1 MTDDAKIAEPDRMAA
16 SSVVGKPDVDGVN
29 GAVRTRRL
37 LKNRVLLPFV
47 GVLLLLAAW
56 EATVLGYELPVVVLP
71 SPWSVAATLVDL
83 VTTSAFWRDVGV
95 SLYEFGAGYLVGIIA
110 GVTVGA
116 LMGESRIVRMTLTP
130 VVESLRFIVPFAWI
144 PLTILWFGTSFIGK
158 ILLVAY
164 AVFFVMVVST
174 TRSML
179 HVDPTLSRVGT
190 MLGMGRWELALK
202 VHLRAAAPSIAS
214 AARAAAAIGWIA
226 VVAAEYIGASAGL
239 GFMITNAAMSLAT
252 AVVIAGMVVI
262 GLVGAGVSGLINWLS
277 RAQLDY
283 R

>member
-1 MTDDAKIAEPDRMAA
+1 MTDDARIVEPDRGAA
-16 SSVVGKPDVDGVN
+16 IGGVGNPNVDGVK

-37 LKNRVLLPFV
+37 WKNRVLLPFV

-56 EATVLGYELPVVVLP
+56 EATVLVYKLPAVVLP

-83 VTTSAFWRDVGV
+83 VTTSAFWRDVSV
-95 SLYEFGAGYLVGIIA
+95 SLYEFGSGYLVGVVA

-130 VVESLRFIVPFAWI
+130 IVESLRFIVPFAWI
-144 PLTILWFGTSFIGK
+144 PLTILWFGTSFTGK

-179 HVDPTLSRVGT
+179 QVDPTLSRVGT
-190 MLGMGRWELALK
+190 MLGMGPWELALK

-262 GLVGAGVSGLINWLS
+262 GLVGAGVSGLIKWLS
-277 RAQLDY
+277 QSQLDY

>member
-1 MTDDAKIAEPDRMAA
+1 MTDDARIVEPDRMAA
-16 SSVVGKPDVDGVN
+16 IGPVGPPEVDGVK

-37 LKNRVLLPFV
+37 WKNRVLLPFV

-56 EATVLGYELPVVVLP
+56 EATVLVYALPVVVLP

-83 VTTSAFWRDVGV
+83 VATPAFWRDVGV
-95 SLYEFGAGYLVGIIA
+95 SLYEFGAGYLVGVVA
-110 GVTVGA
+110 GVAVGVM
-116 LMGESRIVRMTLTP
+116 MGESRIVRMTLTP

-144 PLTILWFGTSFIGK
+144 PLTILWFGTSFTGK

-174 TRSML
+174 TRSMMQ
-179 HVDPTLSRVGT
+179 VDPTLSRVGT
-190 MLGMGRWELALK
+190 MLGMGRWDLALK

-262 GLVGAGVSGLINWLS
+262 GLVGAGVSGLIKWLS
-277 RAQLDY
+277 QSQLDY

>member
-1 MTDDAKIAEPDRMAA
+1 MTDDARIVDPDRMAA
-16 SSVVGKPDVDGVN
+16 ISVVGKPDVYGVN
-29 GAVRTRRL
+29 GAVLTRRL
-37 LKNRVLLPFV
+37 LKNWVLLPFV

-56 EATVLGYELPVVVLP
+56 EITVLVYALPVVVLP

-83 VTTSAFWRDVGV
+83 VSTSAFWRDVGV
-95 SLYEFGAGYLVGIIA
+95 SLYEFGAGYLIGVVA
-110 GVTVGA
+110 GLTVGA

-144 PLTILWFGTSFIGK
+144 PLTILWFGTSFTGK

-174 TRSML
+174 TRSL
-179 HVDPTLSRVGT
+179 LQVDPTLSRVGT
-190 MLGMGRWELALK
+190 MLGMGPWELALK

-262 GLVGAGVSGLINWLS
+262 GLIGAGVSGLINCLS
-277 RAQLDY
+277 RSQLDY